1 MVVRKH
7 NRLQLMRAWR
17 WNENFPYVHTG
28 REKEKKRRKERE
40 TPGWKFV
47 FFFYFFCLAS
57 FFCFLSQKK
66 KDREREK
73 KGSKSKFKTRRR
85 RAVCRRQGEKEGH
98 SAEPWQDP
106 GHQQTDAAVDETTCA
121 LRLQIREKSRRLCV
135 CVDII
140 ANRAT
145 TLAHSIFLFPG
156 CHSVGWNRC
165 HPIRRQLSKF

>member
-1 MVVRKH
+1 MKTFHTYTQGERKK
-7 NRLQLMRAWR
+7 RKEGR
-17 WNENFPYVHTG
+17 
-28 REKEKKRRKERE
+28 REKPLVENSY
-40 TPGWKFV
+40 FS
-47 FFFYFFCLAS
+47 FFFFCLAS

-135 CVDII
+135 CVW
-140 ANRAT
+140 T
-145 TLAHSIFLFPG
+145 S
-156 CHSVGWNRC
+156 
-165 HPIRRQLSKF
+165 